1 LPSKNAKAISIAYSN
16 KAYALIGLEKLED
29 ALECANKAIE
39 ADPSNVMGYSNKSS
53 VLMRLS
59 RYKEALECCDEA
71 IKLNIADYAV
81 YNNKGLALESQ
92 GKLGKALEAFNKSLE
107 LNPDY
112 KNAQDN
118 IQRVSTKLTI
128 RRVLLI
134 FGIFAFVTA
143 ITIATVIF
151 IVLRKR
157 KTTVQSI
164 NPPMP
169 EPFLNY
175 DELNQK

>member
-1 LPSKNAKAISIAYSN
+1 
-16 KAYALIGLEKLED
+16 
-29 ALECANKAIE
+29 
-39 ADPSNVMGYSNKSS
+39 
-53 VLMRLS
+53 MRLS

-92 GKLGKALEAFNKSLE
+92 GKLGKALEAFNKVLSS
-107 LNPDY
+107 
-112 KNAQDN
+112 
-118 IQRVSTKLTI
+118 ILTI
-128 RRVLLI
+128 KMPKTTSKSLNKTYYKKSLTHFWYICICYGNNYSHRN
-134 FGIFAFVTA
+134 
-143 ITIATVIF
+143 F

-164 NPPMP
+164 KSAHARTV
-169 EPFLNY
+169 LNY